1 MKGSFKKD
9 DMQQKK
15 FDENPGLLI
24 VKNNLTIQI
33 FKSMLFKRLTLH
45 LCPKINFSSKRQ
57 FSQEILPNLVEKT
70 N

>member
-33 FKSMLFKRLTLH
+33 LKSISFKRLSLH
-45 LCPKINFSSKRQ
+45 LCPKINFPFKRQ
-57 FSQEILPNLVEKT
+57 SSQEILLNLVEKT

>member
-9 DMQQKK
+9 DMQQKE
-15 FDENPGLLI
+15 FDENLGLLI

-33 FKSMLFKRLTLH
+33 FKSVSFKRLALH
-45 LCPKINFSSKRQ
+45 LCPKINFPSKRQ
-57 FSQEILPNLVEKT
+57 FSQEILPNLIEKI